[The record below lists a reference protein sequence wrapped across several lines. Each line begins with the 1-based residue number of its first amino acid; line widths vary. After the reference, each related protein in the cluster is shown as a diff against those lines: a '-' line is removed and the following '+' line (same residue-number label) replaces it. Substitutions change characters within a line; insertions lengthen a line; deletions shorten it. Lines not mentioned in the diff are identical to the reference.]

1 MAGLNK
7 LRAVN
12 IALENIGES
21 PVNTLTDTGDVY
33 VSTAESIL
41 EETARDVCEEVW
53 NFNTDYDYDMV
64 PDVNGNILIT
74 DDMIAVDG
82 HERTDDYAVRQGKL
96 YDRENQTFVFTETQ
110 ALDIVW
116 EFEFDDCPQHVRK
129 YIAIRAARVFA
140 RRQIGDVTGERLS
153 EQDELRAR
161 ATAKRHDTK
170 NRDKTVFHDYH
181 SGLYRLKNRRIR

>member
-1 MAGLNK
+1 
-7 LRAVN
+7 
-12 IALENIGES
+12 
-21 PVNTLTDTGDVY
+21 
-33 VSTAESIL
+33 
-41 EETARDVCEEVW
+41 VCEEVW